1 MKKNNLLGTLA
12 GVLLSSFAMITFA
25 QSFPNRPVKIIV
37 PYAPGGADIQIRGM
51 VPLLS
56 EALGQSVVIETRDG
70 GGTVVGSLA
79 VKNAPPDGHTL
90 LFTNTTA
97 FAILQLGKKTT
108 RFAPEDFVPI
118 GNVTGTPLV
127 LAINAEAPYKNLPEF
142 LAFAKANPGKINMG
156 TAGIGTST
164 HMVGEAFQA
173 IADVK
178 LTHVPFKGV
187 SGALQGIL
195 GGFSDVVFALPGA
208 VAPHVLAG
216 KMRVIATLDKKR
228 SAFFPNSPTALELGL
243 NSVELSRFGV
253 FAPRGIPVAT
263 QQKLVEALKRATE
276 NTDYRDAMAKSY
288 TDSLYLSPSEL
299 SAAILGE
306 TKYWGALLQ
315 TPRLAEVL
323 EK

>member
-142 LAFAKANPGKINMG
+142 LAFARANPGKINMG

>member
-253 FAPRGIPVAT
+253 FAPRGIPMAT

-299 SAAILGE
+299 SAAIVGE

>member
-1 MKKNNLLGTLA
+1 MKKSTLIA
-12 GVLLSSFAMITFA
+12 SLVGIVVSSLTLIANP

-37 PYAPGGADIQIRGM
+37 PYAPGGADIQIRGI
-51 VPLLS
+51 VPFLS
-56 EALGQSVVIETRDG
+56 EALGQPVVIETRDG
-70 GGTVVGSLA
+70 GGTVVGTLA
-79 VKNAPPDGHTL
+79 VKNAPADGHTL

-108 RFAPEDFVPI
+108 RFAADDFISI

-127 LAINAEAPYKNLPEF
+127 LAVNAEATYKTLPEF
-142 LAFAKANPGKINMG
+142 LSYAKANPGKINMG

-173 IADVK
+173 TADVK

-208 VAPHVLAG
+208 VAPQVHAG
-216 KMRVIATLDKKR
+216 KIRVIATLDKKR
-228 SAFFPNSPTALELGL
+228 SAFFPNSPTALELGI

-253 FAPRGIPVAT
+253 FAPKGIPVAT
-263 QQKLVEALKRATE
+263 QQKLVEALKSATE
-276 NTDYRDAMAKSY
+276 NTDYRAAMAKSY
-288 TDSLYLSPSEL
+288 TDALYLNPNDL
-299 SAAILGE
+299 NAAVLGE

>member
-195 GGFSDVVFALPGA
+195 GGFSDAVFALPGA

>member
-1 MKKNNLLGTLA
+1 MKQKTLLATLT
-12 GVLLSSFAMITFA
+12 GVLLSSFAIITFA

-97 FAILQLGKKTT
+97 FAILQLGKKTS

-127 LAINAEAPYKNLPEF
+127 LAINAEAPYKTLPEF
-142 LAFAKANPGKINMG
+142 LAYAKANPGKINMG

-208 VAPHVLAG
+208 VAPHVHAG
-216 KMRVIATLDKKR
+216 KIRVIATLDKKR

-253 FAPRGIPVAT
+253 FAPKGIPVAT

-288 TDSLYLSPSEL
+288 TDSLYLSPNDL

>member
-142 LAFAKANPGKINMG
+142 LAFARANPGKINMG

-195 GGFSDVVFALPGA
+195 GGFSDAVFALPGA